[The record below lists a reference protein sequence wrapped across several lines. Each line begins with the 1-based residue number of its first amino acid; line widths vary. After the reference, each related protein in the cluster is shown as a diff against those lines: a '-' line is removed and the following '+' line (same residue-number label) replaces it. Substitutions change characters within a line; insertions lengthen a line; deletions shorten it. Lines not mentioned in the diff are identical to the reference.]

1 MEGEWTNNRILV
13 WFILIG
19 LLVLGLV
26 LSAFCYASAYNKSY
40 CNVATERGDVIYL
53 NDVKYVHADLQNY
66 TISNVLICKTDT
78 GLELY
83 EIEEYPN
90 YEYIGV
96 YSAWDGKIYRMESVM
111 E

>member
-1 MEGEWTNNRILV
+1 MLCGMLV
-13 WFILIG
+13 I
-19 LLVLGLV
+19 GLV
-26 LSAFCYASAYNKSY
+26 LSAFWHGLAHNKSY
-40 CNVATERGDVIYL
+40 CNVATEREDVIYL

-78 GLELY
+78 DLELY

-96 YSAWDGKIYRMESVM
+96 YSAWDGKIYRMENIT